1 MRKVHRH
8 VALLLLA
15 SCAFAQRSPSS
26 ADGANIHDVRAKV
39 NLQNWDDGGELSR
52 WVYLHSTEVFPSA
65 IVRREGRV
73 RELPLS
79 IRPEIGDFELKQGQ
93 NTTSLRDYID
103 HSALDGFIIVH
114 KGVVVYEQYPHM
126 AAADS
131 HLLFSVTKAFVGTA
145 LGMLE
150 ADGKVDLDQPIEHYL
165 PEFAGSAW
173 AGTRVRDI
181 ADMASGMEGA
191 EDTLDA
197 YTNPAHKQF
206 QMEASLG
213 WQPLPASL
221 PQDARAGDT
230 YKFLT
235 TFKRVRKAGEARVY
249 TSANTEV
256 LAAMLE
262 RVTGKPLASVISE
275 LIWSKIGAEHDAH
288 LLINSKGY
296 PIAHAGM
303 VMTLRDLARFGLF
316 FTASRKSN
324 DSAGVPAAF
333 LAHLLKPRIPALN
346 NGRQPSWFSHA
357 TYQWD
362 FVGKSGQIGKGGFA
376 EQLLFIDTQRDV
388 VIAYLGTNPDSQSLP
403 RPLPLVAVID
413 KYFPK

>member
-1 MRKVHRH
+1 MRNAYRYLV
-8 VALLLLA
+8 LLLLA
-15 SCAFAQRSPSS
+15 APALAQPSPSRS
-26 ADGANIHDVRAKV
+26 SVTQRRALRATI

-65 IVRREGRV
+65 IVRRAGPV
-73 RELPLS
+73 RELPLRV
-79 IRPEIGDFELKQGQ
+79 RPEIGDFELTSGQ
-93 NTTSLRDYID
+93 RTTSLREYIA
-103 HSALDGFIIVH
+103 HSALDAFIILH
-114 KGVVVYEQYPHM
+114 RGAVVYEQYPHM
-126 AAADS
+126 SAADT
-131 HLLFSVTKAFVGTA
+131 HLAFSVTKAFVGTA

-150 ADGKVDLDQPIEHYL
+150 ADGHVDLDTPIEHYL

-173 AGTRVRDI
+173 AGTPVRDI

-191 EDTLDA
+191 EDTPDA

-213 WQPLPASL
+213 WQPLTPSLPASV
-221 PQDARAGDT
+221 RAGDT
-230 YKFLT
+230 YEFLT
-235 TFKRVRKAGEARVY
+235 TFKRVRHPGEARVY

-256 LAAMLE
+256 LAALLE
-262 RVTGKPLASVISE
+262 RVTGKPLADVISDG
-275 LIWSKIGAEHDAH
+275 IWSKIGAEHDAH

-316 FTASRKSN
+316 FTASNASDNR
-324 DSAGVPAAF
+324 AGVPPAY
-333 LAHLLKPRIPALN
+333 LARLLKPRTPALD
-346 NGRQPSWFSHA
+346 NGRQPAWFSHA

-362 FVGKSGQIGKGGFA
+362 AVGKSGQIAKGGFA
-376 EQLLFIDTQRDV
+376 EQLLFVDTQRDV
-388 VIAYLGTNPDSQSLP
+388 VIAYFGTNPDNQSPP
-403 RPLPLVAVID
+403 RALPLVALIE